1 MKYTRYFLT
10 IMLLFAW
17 TSTASAIEIVEAD
30 WLKAHLNDKGLRIV
44 SVPEKAEAISGEH
57 KKGVVH
63 IPNSVVVNRYLDL
76 GNIYSVPPTQYPT
89 KDQFEKLMS
98 SIGIDKD
105 STVVVYDDKYGIFAS
120 RLLVIME
127 HYGHDTNKLKLL
139 NGGQV
144 YWAKKGYP
152 LVEKHADI
160 MQTRYF
166 VTKMNPVV
174 IAWSDVY
181 RDIIVSPEGE
191 KNKKIVLLDVRPEDE
206 YTGKKIRSI
215 RGGHIPNAVNVTG
228 TDANNKEDH
237 TFKSKEEIKKIF
249 GEKGVTTGKTIYT
262 YCHSGDRTAHAYI
275 ILKYILG
282 IEDVKIYATSWTE
295 WATILSLPVEGE
307 VWYTEKE
314 PK

>member
-1 MKYTRYFLT
+1 MKQTRIFLAA
-10 IMLLFAW
+10 IIFFAW
-17 TSTASAIEIVEAD
+17 ASAASAIEIVDAN
-30 WLKAHLNDKGLRIV
+30 WLKAHLDDKGLRIA

-63 IPNSVVVNRYLDL
+63 IPNSVIVNRYLDL
-76 GNIYSVPPTQYPT
+76 GNVYAVPPTQYPT

-98 SIGIDKD
+98 SLGIDKD
-105 STVVVYDDKYGIFAS
+105 STVVAYDDKYGIFAS

-144 YWAKKGYP
+144 NWAKQGLP

-160 MQTRYF
+160 TQTRYF

-174 IAWSDVY
+174 ITWSDVY
-181 RDIIVSPEGE
+181 RDIVVAPEGE
-191 KNKKIVLLDVRPEDE
+191 NTILLDTRPADE
-206 YTGKKIRSI
+206 FSGKKIRSI
-215 RGGHIPNAVNVTG
+215 RGGHIPHAINVTG

-237 TFKSKEEIKKIF
+237 TFKTKEDIQKLFK
-249 GEKGVTTGKTIYT
+249 EKGVVSGKTIYT

-275 ILKYILG
+275 ILRYILG

-295 WATILSLPVEGE
+295 WATILSLPVEDE

-314 PK
+314 K